1 MYPSLEK
8 VRKIAASGEYRRNT
22 VCMEMLS
29 DSYTPVE
36 VLRTLRKVSNH
47 CYLLESAAAGI
58 TGEGILFSGM
68 IRSWR

>member
-8 VRKIAASGEYRRNT
+8 VREIAASGEYRRIP

-36 VLRTLRKVSNH
+36 VLRTLRKMCIRDRGGTVR
-47 CYLLESAAAGI
+47 YGI
-58 TGEGILFSGM
+58 H
-68 IRSWR
+68 R